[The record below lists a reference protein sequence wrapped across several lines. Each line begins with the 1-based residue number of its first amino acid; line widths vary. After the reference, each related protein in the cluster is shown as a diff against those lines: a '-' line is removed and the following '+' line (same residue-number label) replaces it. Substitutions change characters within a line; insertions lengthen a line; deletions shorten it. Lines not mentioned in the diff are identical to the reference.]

1 MRNSLN
7 AKMRVMMIE
16 WIAGLVCGAVR
27 SRTGGPVEQ
36 VVAAGGC
43 CNMDTVEIYD
53 LKSNTWTKG

>member
-1 MRNSLN
+1 
-7 AKMRVMMIE
+7 MRVMMIE